1 MNKLDFL
8 KQLNDIDEK
17 MIREADPEGALSA
30 KNASE
35 GTSGKAE
42 RSRRFGRLAAAGA
55 ALAAVLLL
63 ALGLKSWLKKE
74 DPRIGVP
81 SSEKTAPEETSR
93 RQEEP
98 TRPDGTEA
106 PSEASQTEAESTPA
120 PAEQAKI
127 VWYSDQQLLE
137 RADLIVVASILR
149 WKSGTDEHSETGT
162 AANRVTLTLHPIRVV
177 KGEWEEGKEL
187 TAVMT
192 EYPENSSVAG
202 MNFILPEMKN
212 WRSVLPDGIKP
223 QEGIFLLTKLPAARQ
238 TDGIAYELHT
248 GYGAILETH
257 EGTAHVQ
264 GFFTEYPESLT
275 LTQAEKKMR
284 QALGSAA
291 VPVPKDDPEKI
302 LLRSGDVVIGTKGA
316 FPFLGSGG
324 AQMSS
329 EACLAFLTEHQ
340 LFSEASLVLRAKVTQ
355 IKDIEI
361 YNERWGRSNGY
372 RLFTLE
378 PLSEIRGERKSD
390 GPIRVLM
397 NIESEGSSLHGLD
410 KAFRGVQLG
419 AEGILMLHEFGEGTP
434 SYISEL
440 ADYTVG
446 DNERFAIW
454 AQAGKLMMSGDA
466 FPSFGKDT
474 TLDQAEAHIRRLLD
488 AELPADFSFSIDYAY
503 RGMEEYEDQAFSYE
517 SETGSC
523 RRSYWTSIDYEPGS
537 WQEGQPRYRQ
547 EETSGSQL
555 ILPEEVMKELYLQCL
570 SLEDLSDEYQG
581 SAGSGRTSFEISLHF
596 SCGDQDRTIRY
607 RGSELGY
614 MSGLDPQLRKL
625 AGAVFAIQNLIWNR
639 LP

>member
-1 MNKLDFL
+1 MNSSDLL
-8 KQLNDIDEK
+8 KNMGNIDEK
-17 MIREADPEGALSA
+17 YWQEADPEAAGALS
-30 KNASE
+30 E
-35 GTSGKAE
+35 VGKE
-42 RSRRFGRLAAAGA
+42 RVVREKRKRLYSWAG
-55 ALAAVLLL
+55 ALAAVFVL
-63 ALGLKSWLKKE
+63 AAGINFWMHRDPNRIPSETESLNETAGASDPGRAGETTGE
-74 DPRIGVP
+74 DPKITEPHV
-81 SSEKTAPEETSR
+81 SS
-93 RQEEP
+93 
-98 TRPDGTEA
+98 
-106 PSEASQTEAESTPA
+106 AESSTET
-120 PAEQAKI
+120 AEQAQAKI
-127 VWYSDQQLLE
+127 VWYSDEQLLE

-149 WKSGTDEHSETGT
+149 WESGMDGRGAKGT
-162 AANRVTLTLHPIRVV
+162 AANQVTLTLHPIRLV

-202 MNFILPEMKN
+202 MNFILPGMKN
-212 WRSVLPDGIKP
+212 WRSVFPDGVKP

-275 LTQAEKKMR
+275 LTQAEKKIR
-284 QALGSAA
+284 QVLGSAA

-324 AQMSS
+324 VQMSS

-340 LFSEASLVLRAKVTQ
+340 LFSEASLVVRAKVTE

-378 PLSEIRGERKSD
+378 PLSVIRGERKSD

-434 SYISEL
+434 SYFSEL

-454 AQAGKLMMSGDA
+454 AQAGELMMSGDA

-503 RGMEEYEDQAFSYE
+503 CGMEEYEDRAFSYE
-517 SETGSC
+517 SETGSY
-523 RRSYWTSIDYEPGS
+523 RRSHWTSIDYEPGS
-537 WQEGQPRYRQ
+537 WQAGQPRYRQ

-555 ILPEEVMKELYLQCL
+555 ILPKEVMKELYLQCL

-596 SCGDQDRTIRY
+596 SYGDRDRTIRY